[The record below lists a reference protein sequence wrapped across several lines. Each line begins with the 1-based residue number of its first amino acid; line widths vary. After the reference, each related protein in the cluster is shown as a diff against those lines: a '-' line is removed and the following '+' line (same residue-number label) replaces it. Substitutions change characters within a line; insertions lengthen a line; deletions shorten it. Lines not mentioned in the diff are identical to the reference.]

1 MVEGFSYEDV
11 TFDDGRGKFPEDLK
25 ARAPLGTRQRIKRT
39 AEIEGISAGELIRRA
54 LTAYL
59 DRRNENGPLHE
70 ACA

>member
-1 MVEGFSYEDV
+1 MLEGFSYESM

-54 LTAYL
+54 LAAYL
-59 DRRNENGPLHE
+59 DQHNGRSTSHE